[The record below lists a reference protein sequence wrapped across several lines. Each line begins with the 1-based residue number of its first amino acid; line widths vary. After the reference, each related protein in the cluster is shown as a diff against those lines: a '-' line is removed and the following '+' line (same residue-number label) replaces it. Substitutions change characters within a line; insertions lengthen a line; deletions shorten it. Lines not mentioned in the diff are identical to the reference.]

1 MEGTGRRQRE
11 TERNKGIPRHRGQR
25 YLSGYLL
32 SDLVGNGYVATV
44 VGSDTIYLA
53 GVFNGEIEN
62 VTSVRNDTN
71 ANVTEAV
78 SKSSHRAAI
87 PGTNGISIKGE
98 RLGSALDLANATFYR
113 R

>member
-1 MEGTGRRQRE
+1 
-11 TERNKGIPRHRGQR
+11 
-25 YLSGYLL
+25 
-32 SDLVGNGYVATV
+32 VGNGYVATV

-62 VTSVRNDTN
+62 TTSPN
-71 ANVTEAV
+71 AANGTSQSETV
-78 SKSSHRAAI
+78 STSSHRAAI